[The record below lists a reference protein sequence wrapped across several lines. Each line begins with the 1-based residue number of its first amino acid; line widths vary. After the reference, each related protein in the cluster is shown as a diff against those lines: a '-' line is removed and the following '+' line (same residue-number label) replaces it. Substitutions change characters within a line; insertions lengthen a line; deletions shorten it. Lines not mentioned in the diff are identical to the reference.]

1 MKAVL
6 SSCILRC
13 LLGRRS
19 TRPKRNDIKE
29 QQRLPKPA
37 PMTERRRRGASVF
50 DFYNISYNAGYTK
63 YRGAK
68 KPSFSGFWPFRRLLS
83 LFSWLS
89 RFFAFCTVVLFEC
102 IALYVWSAFLFYNRP
117 AVVCKNFS
125 DFNSHH
131 FLIPAAHI
139 FQERSVCAVP
149 SIISQLKLLIFLVK
163 SQNLWNVLKSKRPHR
178 ITFEKS
184 CGFIRVH
191 SYRQGSK
198 HPPGNPPVRHP
209 QRPPSGRPVHHF
221 QTHPMKDRQ
230 IPPCSP
236 LSPSMLYPSLPS

>member
-1 MKAVL
+1 MFL
-6 SSCILRC
+6 
-13 LLGRRS
+13 
-19 TRPKRNDIKE
+19 
-29 QQRLPKPA
+29 
-37 PMTERRRRGASVF
+37 
-50 DFYNISYNAGYTK
+50 
-63 YRGAK
+63 
-68 KPSFSGFWPFRRLLS
+68 
-83 LFSWLS
+83 
-89 RFFAFCTVVLFEC
+89 
-102 IALYVWSAFLFYNRP
+102 SAFLFYDRP

-125 DFNSHH
+125 DNSHH

-139 FQERSVCAVP
+139 FDSSRSYFSRAFGLR
-149 SIISQLKLLIFLVK
+149 SITIIVHVLVSDSGINKSVLTPEMLVLFVSINISQLKLLIFLVK
-163 SQNLWNVLKSKRPHR
+163 SQNLWYVLKSKRPHR

-221 QTHPMKDRQ
+221 HAHPMKDRQ

-236 LSPSMLYPSLPS
+236 LSPLALYPSSLS